1 MELSDGS
8 SQRRTTDRPA
18 RHTRRRAHCEP
29 GPDRGLSALS
39 FLVGRAGRDQAAMR
53 EVAESLSHELRTPL
67 TTIYS
72 GSKILSRPRMAM
84 SEATMRE
91 VSAAI
96 EADAERL
103 YRIVEDLV
111 VAALPEG
118 RAIAVEPV
126 SLQHLLPGIVRHEQT
141 RWPATRFATS
151 IPVNLP
157 PVGGDEF
164 YLEQVVRNL
173 LANAARFGPE
183 DGLVVTSVTE
193 GRDDLVVRVTD
204 EGPGI
209 DPGEEDRVF
218 GLFYRSP
225 ATVEQAGL
233 GLGLFVCRRLVE
245 AMDGAI
251 WATNRRAGGAEVGF
265 RIPLYPADPS

>member
-1 MELSDGS
+1 MDES
-8 SQRRTTDRPA
+8 SQRRAPNG
-18 RHTRRRAHCEP
+18 ESE
-29 GPDRGLSALS
+29 PDRGVSALS
-39 FLVGRAGRDQAAMR
+39 ILAGGSTGDDEAAIRD
-53 EVAESLSHELRTPL
+53 VAESLSHELRTPL

-72 GSKILSRPRMAM
+72 GSKILNRRRVSM

-118 RAIAVEPV
+118 RAIVVEPV
-126 SLQHLLPGIVRHEQT
+126 SLQHLLPGIVAHEQK
-141 RWPATRFATS
+141 RCPETRFTTS
-151 IPVNLP
+151 IPANLP
-157 PVGGDEF
+157 PVRGDEF
-164 YLEQVVRNL
+164 YLEQIIRNL

-183 DGLVVTSVTE
+183 DGLVRASVTE
-193 GRDDLVVRVTD
+193 GRDELTVRVTD
-204 EGPGI
+204 EGPGV
-209 DPGEEDRVF
+209 DSGEEERVF

-225 ATVEQAGL
+225 ATVDHAGL

-245 AMDGAI
+245 AMNGEI
-251 WATNRRAGGAEVGF
+251 WVVNKPGGGAEFGF
-265 RIPLYPADPS
+265 RIPVYPAD